1 MQAIQ
6 FETAVKGNVILIPE
20 QYRNMVPSKVHVT
33 LVPTDMGRPK
43 IRSKTKTIPS
53 NIDEIP
59 ALLDTKNW
67 KFNRE
72 EANER

>member
-6 FETAVKGNVILIPE
+6 FETAVKGNTILIPE

-33 LVPTDMGRPK
+33 LIPANLG
-43 IRSKTKTIPS
+43 RSKNRTKTKVIPS

-59 ALLDTKNW
+59 AVLDTKGW

>member
-6 FETAVKGNVILIPE
+6 FETAVNGNIILIPE

-33 LVPTDMGRPK
+33 LIPTDLGMSKTRPK
-43 IRSKTKTIPS
+43 TKAIPS

-59 ALLDTKNW
+59 AVLDTKGW